1 MGDKAINLNQQLN
14 GIEQLFASGQIKKA
28 QKDLRKLNSQFGKDK
43 PIPSKFK
50 HKFQRLNFT
59 AKEYDDWA
67 EFATSDK
74 RTELINSVNAISSKN
89 LEPRKLANEI
99 NSLQKQWQNLDQHG
113 KTASKEKWATFKEA
127 CEQAWLP
134 CKDYF
139 AELEGKKEEN
149 KNKKLELISQIESFP
164 SGKTPESITVIQI
177 VKFLK
182 SVHEKW
188 KIFSPVPDK
197 DFQDL
202 NKKFRESR
210 EGINVLLA
218 GVEDF
223 NKSQKEALIEE
234 VKNLSMEEIDE
245 TVEKIRELQ
254 DQWRT
259 LGPAGKKLDPEINKI
274 FDDECNKFLM
284 VKDKELDESRG
295 LMEEIIKLLRD
306 KQLAPSEAEEKFKE
320 LENLQGTQEE
330 KKFRKAI
337 KDFAMLQRN
346 EKAQEKLKN
355 YQELIEQLFDS
366 GPEKITKELIPEL
379 VNGKPGELMDVNEA
393 SIRFQMFAGLDP
405 VGPKEMVSK
414 IKFEELRNRFA
425 DKNIDQ
431 GEKLREHFTNLVYSK
446 SPKNKQDSAD
456 VKKAMLKALKKVET
470 LLP

>member
-28 QKDLRKLNSQFGKDK
+28 QKDLRKQNSQFGKDK

-366 GPEKITKELIPEL
+366 GPEKITKELIPEF

>member
-366 GPEKITKELIPEL
+366 GPEKITKELIPEF

-414 IKFEELRNRFA
+414 IKFEELKNRFA

>member
-1 MGDKAINLNQQLN
+1 VGDKAINLNQQLN

-99 NSLQKQWQNLDQHG
+99 NALQKQWQNLDQHG

-366 GPEKITKELIPEL
+366 GPEKITKELIPEF

>member
-259 LGPAGKKLDPEINKI
+259 LGPAGKKLDPQINKI

-366 GPEKITKELIPEL
+366 GPEKITKELIPEF

>member
-99 NSLQKQWQNLDQHG
+99 NSLQKKWQNLDQHG

-149 KNKKLELISQIESFP
+149 KNKKLELISQIGSFP

-245 TVEKIRELQ
+245 TVEKIKELQ

-259 LGPAGKKLDPEINKI
+259 LGPAGKKLDPEINKV

-306 KQLAPSEAEEKFKE
+306 KQLAPSEAEEKFKK

-366 GPEKITKELIPEL
+366 GPEKITKELIPEF

>member
-1 MGDKAINLNQQLN
+1 VGDKAINLNQQLD
-14 GIEQLFASGQIKKA
+14 GIEQSFASGQIKKA

-139 AELEGKKEEN
+139 AELEGKKEGN

-366 GPEKITKELIPEL
+366 GPEKITKELIPDFI
-379 VNGKPGELMDVNEA
+379 NGKPAELMDVNEA

>member
-197 DFQDL
+197 DFQEKK
-202 NKKFRESR
+202 KKFRQSR

-366 GPEKITKELIPEL
+366 GPEKITKELIPEF

>member
-202 NKKFRESR
+202 NKKFRQSR

-306 KQLAPSEAEEKFKE
+306 KQLTPSEAEEKFKE

-366 GPEKITKELIPEL
+366 GPEKITKELIPEF

>member
-202 NKKFRESR
+202 NKKFRQSR

-366 GPEKITKELIPEL
+366 GPEKITKELIPEF

>member
-274 FDDECNKFLM
+274 FDDECNKFLK

-366 GPEKITKELIPEL
+366 GPEKITKELIPEF

>member
-366 GPEKITKELIPEL
+366 GPEKITKELIPEF
-379 VNGKPGELMDVNEA
+379 VNGKPAELMDVNEA

>member
-139 AELEGKKEEN
+139 AELEGKKEGN

-366 GPEKITKELIPEL
+366 GPEKITKELIPEF

>member
-202 NKKFRESR
+202 NKKFRQSR
-210 EGINVLLA
+210 EGINVLLT

-234 VKNLSMEEIDE
+234 VKNLSMDEIDE

-306 KQLAPSEAEEKFKE
+306 KQLTPSEAEEKFKE

-366 GPEKITKELIPEL
+366 GPEKITKELIPEF